1 MIEIDAR
8 HQPYEVSDLDGGT
21 LLGFLAE
28 DRVVELKMARK
39 KLRLAYQWA
48 IMHPPSPDKPKAVVG
63 DETLFPTDCEQAI
76 SGDGTPDVALF
87 AVEELAASA
96 GISRGAGFALVADA
110 LDLVHRLPLL
120 WAKVEALAVPGW
132 NARRVALL
140 TRKLSYAAARW
151 FDDHLAAT
159 GLTGWPTIEKWL
171 AMAIAKFHPEL
182 IKDPTAPKGKA
193 DWGVWLHHPHAGHE
207 EGAGGVA
214 GTSELQAVGD
224 SLDLTRF
231 MDLLSAEAETMR
243 RLGDTDTVNQR
254 RAKAIGRLT
263 DDTDQPALT
272 YTTLIDDDSS
282 TDDSST
288 DGTDA
293 GSASSAVAAA
303 GGEPVLGNPVLGNPV
318 LGEPV
323 IGVKPGRLVTAP
335 GPFGRR
341 RGLRVMA
348 HVNLADL
355 LALGLDPH
363 ELGLDGDGI
372 ASTDRLGQVLTTQLR
387 DWITRH
393 GSLASVTPVVD
404 VNRTDAVDRHDPP
417 EWMDTLVR
425 LRDPHCVY
433 PNCERSSWDADLDH
447 IDPYLPPGEGG
458 PPGQTRPENLAP
470 LCRRHHLMKT
480 HGHWRYRR
488 TRDGTYIWT
497 SQHGRTWLVTPQG
510 THDTTDNSDISETR

>member
-21 LLGFLAE
+21 LLGFMAE
-28 DRVVELKMARK
+28 NRVVELKMVRS
-39 KLRLAYQWA
+39 KLRLAYRWA
-48 IMHPPSPDKPKAVVG
+48 IMHPPTPDKPKAVVG

-87 AVEELAASA
+87 AVEELAAS
-96 GISRGAGFALVADA
+96 GGMSRAAGFSLIADA
-110 LDLVHRLPLL
+110 LDLVHRLPQL
-120 WAKVEALAVPGW
+120 WAKVEALEVPGW

-151 FDDHLAAT
+151 FDEQLAAT
-159 GLTGWPTIEKWL
+159 GLSGWPTIEKWL

-182 IKDPTAPKGKA
+182 VKDPSAAKGKA

-243 RLGDTDTVNQR
+243 RLGDTDTVDQR

-263 DDTDQPALT
+263 DDTDQPTLD
-272 YTTLIDDDSS
+272 YTSTSS
-282 TDDSST
+282 TDST
-288 DGTDA
+288 DGTGIGTDA
-293 GSASSAVAAA
+293 GIGGCRDGAAVGLVDAPAPTNSTGTSSGVPSAVAAA
-303 GGEPVLGNPVLGNPV
+303 GGEPVLGDEPVLGNPV
-318 LGEPV
+318 LGNPVVGEPV
-323 IGVKPGRLVTAP
+323 VGVKPGRLVTTP

-355 LALGLDPH
+355 FALGLDPH

-372 ASTDRLGQVLTTQLR
+372 TSTDWLGQVLISQLR
-387 DWITRH
+387 DWLARH
-393 GSLASVTPVVD
+393 GSLASV
-404 VNRTDAVDRHDPP
+404 NRTGFRSYAFP
-417 EWMDTLVR
+417 WTASAG
-425 LRDPHCVY
+425 RDD
-433 PNCERSSWDADLDH
+433 SWA
-447 IDPYLPPGEGG
+447 
-458 PPGQTRPENLAP
+458 A
-470 LCRRHHLMKT
+470 
-480 HGHWRYRR
+480 
-488 TRDGTYIWT
+488 
-497 SQHGRTWLVTPQG
+497 
-510 THDTTDNSDISETR
+510 